1 MRILIE
7 FLKNVALIKYNL
19 AYNHETTNTGHSFL
33 SKYVH
38 DKSQKKTHTHTNLG
52 VCQPYTLKQQS
63 NSYLCTEYLVF
74 KIKKAEQ

>member
-1 MRILIE
+1 MKLQIQGIPSYQNM
-7 FLKNVALIKYNL
+7 FMISHK
-19 AYNHETTNTGHSFL
+19 
-33 SKYVH
+33 
-38 DKSQKKTHTHTNLG
+38 KKTHTHTNLG